1 MRPPS
6 KPWALVVIPFGDS
19 KATPIERRR
28 FWTEGAAHN
37 WRDRHF
43 GDELAG
49 WFEVRPVGDLRPC
62 EEVWHAMFAEALAAM
77 PPSGPPCAADPDG
90 LHFIGCGCEV

>member
-1 MRPPS
+1 VRPPS
-6 KPWALVVIPFGDS
+6 KPWALVVIPGGDP

-37 WRDRHF
+37 WRDKQYGADF
-43 GDELAG
+43 TPG

-62 EEVWHAMFAEALAAM
+62 EEVWREMFEAAIADVQ
-77 PPSGPPCAADPDG
+77 PGEPCPDDPDG
-90 LHFIGCGCEV
+90 LHFVGCGCEV